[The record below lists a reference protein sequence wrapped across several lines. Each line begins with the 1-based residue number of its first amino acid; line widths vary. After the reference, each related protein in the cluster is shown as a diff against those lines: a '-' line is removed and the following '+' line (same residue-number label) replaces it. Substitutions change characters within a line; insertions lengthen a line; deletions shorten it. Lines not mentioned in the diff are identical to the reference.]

1 MNRKLLDLE
10 LLAKINTHFIIRLP
24 SHPRHA
30 HLDHRLNLL
39 TNYLSNDSARTGTF
53 DPPAT
58 MRHLTPE
65 NQLIGAK
72 GDYAPI

>member
-1 MNRKLLDLE
+1 MLLDLQ
-10 LLAKINTHFIIRLP
+10 LLAKINIAFIIRLP
-24 SHPRHA
+24 SHARHA

-39 TNYLSNDSARTGTF
+39 TDHFPNDSARPGTF

-58 MRHLTPE
+58 TRHLTPE
-65 NQLIGAK
+65 NQLIGVK